1 MRDRCEGVSV
11 VMLGVMVLE
20 DDGARCLQEI
30 GVSDVM

>member
-20 DDGARCLQEI
+20 DGIVVLLNDDE
-30 GVSDVM
+30 GV